1 MTFGVSSTLARGD
14 RGFTFPL
21 RMSLRSFRLGA
32 TFLALVSGAPLLAQV
47 PPPAAPP
54 RAAPAVPAAVP
65 AGAPA
70 PAGATRTDE
79 DMVNQIMLPDADIDT
94 VLNVLEQLTDRII
107 IRPQQLTTATYNLKI
122 KKPVTKAEA
131 IVAIETAL
139 AINGIGLSPLGEKFL
154 KVVNIQQVRQEAPEM
169 LTGSAF
175 ERPASGKAATKLF
188 QLEFARA
195 NEIAP
200 LLAGMLNALY
210 GGPVILQNANAMLI
224 TDSISN
230 LQRVEV
236 MLQHV
241 DRPVMAGMKPK
252 FYQLRDAKASDLVSK
267 LRGILT
273 GTLQTQLGTAT
284 TYSADDRTN
293 QIILVTDPRQH
304 AFFDDLID
312 RLDRKADPNTR
323 NDVIYLKHAK
333 ATDVVNVLSRII
345 SGQTSAM
352 QRQGTGSVRPGQ
364 TPTPATPAP
373 APGAP
378 PQPAIVSASN
388 AGSAE
393 GSNEFSSLMTVVNDD
408 RSNSVV
414 VFGTADDI
422 RLVRALIDKL
432 DIVLAQVRIEVVIA
446 EVTVDDQ
453 HASGISAL
461 GLKVEGDKLVGF
473 SGATTGAS
481 VASGTVTRATGTNT
495 ITGPWDLAAEISINT
510 TPRTRDNVITTVPT
524 IVTSHG
530 KQAKF
535 FNGETR
541 PVVTGTIQ
549 SAAGVSTGLASSST
563 VTQQSI
569 GTTLTVTPFIGAD
582 GSVQLDMVQSVED
595 VIGEVLVDQNK
606 QYVIGRR
613 ESTNYVTAKSG
624 DIIVISGFRKNSKLK
639 STSRLGP
646 IPILG
651 DIFGS
656 RSRGETKSE
665 LVFFLRPTVLANSP
679 AIDNADALRRIDAW
693 PSRDEVRREID
704 PNYVAPPKSAL
715 DRLLSK

>member
-1 MTFGVSSTLARGD
+1 MTFGFSSTLVRPAG
-14 RGFTFPL
+14 GSIFPL
-21 RMSLRSFRLGA
+21 CMSLRSVCLC
-32 TFLALVSGAPLLAQV
+32 LALLLLEIGAPLQAQAPA
-47 PPPAAPP
+47 PPPG
-54 RAAPAVPAAVP
+54 VPSP
-65 AGAPA
+65 TGSTPAPA
-70 PAGATRTDE
+70 PAGAARVDE

-94 VLNVLEQLTDRII
+94 VLNVLEQLTGRII

-131 IVAIETAL
+131 IVAIETIL
-139 AINGIGLSPLGEKFL
+139 AINGIGLSPLGDKFL
-154 KVVNIQQVRQEAPEM
+154 KVVNIQQVRQEAPEL

-175 ERPASGKAATKLF
+175 ERPASGKTATKLF
-188 QLEFARA
+188 MLEFIRA
-195 NEIAP
+195 QETAP
-200 LLAGMLNALY
+200 MLAGMLNALY
-210 GGPVILQNANAMLI
+210 GGPITLQNANALMI

-236 MLQHV
+236 MLQNL
-241 DRPVMAGMKPK
+241 DKPSTAGLKPK
-252 FYQLRDAKASDLVSK
+252 FYQLRDAKASDLVTK
-267 LRGILT
+267 IRGII
-273 GTLQTQLGTAT
+273 GNPAMTLQLGSAT

-293 QIILVTDPRQH
+293 QIILITDPRQH

-352 QRQGTGSVRPGQ
+352 QRQGAGSVRPGQ
-364 TPTPATPAP
+364 TPAPATPTP

-378 PQPAIVSASN
+378 GQPPAPAIVSASN

-473 SGATTGAS
+473 SGSTTGAS
-481 VASGTVTRATGTNT
+481 VASGTVTRATGNNT
-495 ITGPWDLAAEISINT
+495 ITGPWDLAAEISISTN
-510 TPRTRDNVITTVPT
+510 PRTRNNTITTVPT

-563 VTQQSI
+563 VTQQQI

-582 GSVQLDMVQSVED
+582 TSVQLDMVQSVED

-606 QYVIGRR
+606 QYVIGKR

-624 DIIVISGFRKNSKLK
+624 DIIVISGFRKNSKLR

-651 DIFGS
+651 DLFGS

-665 LVFFLRPTVLANSP
+665 LVFFLRPTVLTNSP
-679 AIDNADALRRIDAW
+679 AIDNADAMRRIDAW
-693 PSRDEVRREID
+693 PSRDEVKREID
-704 PNYVAPPKSAL
+704 PNFVPTPKSAL